1 VNAQKFHLGPKVAAA
16 SRYFSLPQDV
26 ANPHFDKRCKYGVRG
41 VKSFKAGT
49 VIHVIDYE
57 QSVTV
62 EGKETVHKST
72 EYFVAD
78 PASVGCHDVPAD
90 VAEAFSKLD
99 PRDDKG
105 PSTLK
110 EAAIE
115 CGVSVETLCRYVV
128 KSLLASGKLTI
139 DDVLDAYETS
149 EVDEFDG

>member
-1 VNAQKFHLGPKVAAA
+1 MNAKQFNIGPKVAAA

-41 VKSFKAGT
+41 VKLFKSGT
-49 VIHVIDYE
+49 TIHAIDYE

-72 EYFVAD
+72 EYFVID
-78 PASVGCHDVPAD
+78 GSVSCHDVPSEVQIEFA
-90 VAEAFSKLD
+90 KHD
-99 PRDDKG
+99 PREQRG
-105 PSTLK
+105 PASLN
-110 EAAIE
+110 EAAVE

-139 DDVLDAYETS
+139 DGVLEAYETS
-149 EVDEFDG
+149 EVDEFVG

>member
-1 VNAQKFHLGPKVAAA
+1 MNANQFSIGPKVAAA

-41 VKSFKAGT
+41 VRLFKSGT
-49 VIHVIDYE
+49 TIHAVDYE

-72 EYFVAD
+72 EYFVLEEG
-78 PASVGCHDVPAD
+78 STCHDVPSEVQIEFA
-90 VAEAFSKLD
+90 KHD
-99 PRDDKG
+99 PREQRG
-105 PSTLK
+105 PASLK
-110 EAAIE
+110 EAAVE

-139 DDVLDAYETS
+139 DDVLNAYETS
-149 EVDEFDG
+149 EVDEFVA

>member
-1 VNAQKFHLGPKVAAA
+1 VNTQKFHLGPQVAVA
-16 SRYFSLPQDV
+16 SRYFNLPQEV
-26 ANPHFDKRCKYGVRG
+26 SNPHFDKRCKYGVRG

-49 VIHVIDYE
+49 LIHAIDYE

-62 EGKETVHKST
+62 DGKDTVHKST
-72 EYFVAD
+72 EYFLAE
-78 PASVGCHDVPAD
+78 SSSCRDVPAD
-90 VAEAFSKLD
+90 VAEAFSRLD
-99 PRDDKG
+99 PRDYKS

-110 EAAIE
+110 EAAVE

-128 KSLLASGKLTI
+128 KSLLAGGKLTI